1 MQAAAESCARP
12 DWRMFVI
19 GALVACAVAILART
33 AAAETFAARQTHR
46 GFTTD
51 QGDGTT
57 GALVAPGFPRHA
69 GDPTFVYEAGGVPL
83 AGVWSNGDNTEVVR
97 SGTSENAPVL
107 GRIVPS
113 WDDAALRLTIEPVGS
128 AAIRTDVFASG
139 GRQHGPTLSRDI
151 STRADLEG
159 TYRATLRSD
168 GGARTGWLS
177 VRVDPDGGT
186 RFRGDLPATIPPA
199 LAAAAAEALDREVDV
214 IYDNVVDVGPL
225 SR

>member
-1 MQAAAESCARP
+1 MSGGQRSARSSPAGTFDAAAQQWAVLLMRNSREGVQAAAESCARP

-19 GALVACAVAILART
+19 GALIALGVAILART
-33 AAAETFAARQTHR
+33 AAAETFSARQTHR
-46 GFTTD
+46 GFTTN

-57 GALVAPGFPRHA
+57 GALVAPGLPRHA
-69 GDPTFVYEAGGVPL
+69 GDPTLVYEAGGVPV

-97 SGTSENAPVL
+97 SGTSENAPVI

-113 WDDAALRLTIEPVGS
+113 WDDDALRLTIEPVGS
-128 AAIRTDVFASG
+128 AAIRTDLFASG
-139 GRQHGPTLSRDI
+139 GGRHGPTLNREI

-177 VRVDPDGGT
+177 VQVDPERRHAFHG
-186 RFRGDLPATIPPA
+186 
-199 LAAAAAEALDREVDV
+199 
-214 IYDNVVDVGPL
+214 
-225 SR
+225 